1 MPKTQF
7 GQFTDDQTA
16 ILWKLTIVLLS
27 LGPTTGLSRFLE
39 IGIETHNRGILRA
52 LSNSSLIIA

>member
-39 IGIETHNRGILRA
+39 IGIEIHPRPSPGVL
-52 LSNSSLIIA
+52 